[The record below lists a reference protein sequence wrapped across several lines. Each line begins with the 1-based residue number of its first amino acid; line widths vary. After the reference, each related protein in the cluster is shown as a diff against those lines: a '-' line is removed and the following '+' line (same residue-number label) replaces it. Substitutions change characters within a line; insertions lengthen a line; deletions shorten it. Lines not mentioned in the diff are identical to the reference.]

1 MSFFFDKS
9 NSIFIKSAQAS
20 GEAYKAK
27 DDVQLEMAK
36 NQGEQA
42 SDISKFEEEKGE
54 VKGLLRSYGL
64 NEADIQFVESLK
76 LPKDL
81 LLEMTKKVIEA
92 VNESGLTGQFDNWFK
107 LATQSY
113 FNSRNWKITE
123 QLLNSAAQLQ
133 GKYINFPIL
142 GSVLSAVK
150 GQTNPEIMSMMNA
163 AFAEDQKDAN
173 VFRSLIGLAQLSPK
187 SSEEEAYFAYK
198 QMMDNKNYQADLTER
213 VKGLTDMLQSSAY
226 LAEEARMLEALRKF
240 YEGANMAAPIRA
252 WRGVL
257 RALNLGQNIKAQGV
271 SMISGAGSNENKQTG
286 ASSKRNIRIA
296 LDATSTNLIKDF
308 IAKWPEF
315 YRLANIS
322 LMFNPNK
329 QQISQG
335 LQIIDQSVKNLSTAK
350 YDNSAED
357 NNKITQYVS
366 SMGQSSK
373 FIPEISKSY
382 QQSIQQNQQ
391 KQNVASNDTRSVFA
405 QDTATNV
412 GQGFGNAVGG
422 LTMPLG
428 IGAGIAA
435 FIAGDYNK
443 AFSMLGST
451 VIAIIN
457 TIGELGGKAQVE
469 GLTNAEDK
477 NQQNAIRVLNEASGE
492 SELMNK
498 YYGLIDQFSKDQ
510 KNFEELINS
519 TKSSAVSIGT
529 GQANANQNGVV
540 GNPTQVYL
548 TYQKII
554 AKLQYIINIT
564 DVYLAKYKMTLE
576 KIKQNPAS
584 IMQPG
589 QTEQDVQNFINILD
603 YNYLRISN
611 LRMKAVTF
619 YTDIYSISK
628 IADKIQQQNEIL
640 QKFKAIDTQAKGISK
655 VLGPGALQQVLL
667 GENGI
672 FDRVQKIRKLEL
684 EAKNKLTEDLR
695 QKQKMLQTLKK
706 VNQSKP
712 QFARGTGGQA

>member
-36 NQGEQA
+36 NQGQQA
-42 SDISKFEEEKGE
+42 EELSKYEEEKGE

-64 NEADIQFVESLK
+64 NEADIQFVESFK

-81 LLEMTKKVIEA
+81 LLEMTKKVIES

-123 QLLNSAAQLQ
+123 QLLTSTSQLQ
-133 GKYINFPIL
+133 GKYVNFPIL
-142 GSVLSAVK
+142 SSVLSAIK

-173 VFRSLIGLAQLSPK
+173 IFRSLIGLAQLSPK
-187 SSEEEAYFAYK
+187 SSEEQAYFAYK
-198 QMMDNKNYQADLTER
+198 QMMDAKNYQTDLTER
-213 VKGLTDMLQSSAY
+213 AKGLTDMLQSSAY

-240 YEGANMAAPIRA
+240 YEGANMTAPIRA

-271 SMISGAGSNENKQTG
+271 SMISGAGSDQNKQTG
-286 ASSKRNIRIA
+286 ASNNRNIRIA
-296 LDATSTNLIKDF
+296 LDANSTNLIKDF

-335 LQIIDQSVKNLSTAK
+335 LQIIDQSVKSLSGAK
-350 YDNSAED
+350 FDNTPED
-357 NNKITQYVS
+357 NNKISQSVS

-373 FIPEISKSY
+373 FIPEVQKSY
-382 QQSIQQNQQ
+382 QDSLQQNQQ
-391 KQNVASNDTRSVFA
+391 KQNVASNDTRNVLA
-405 QDTATNV
+405 QDTATNL
-412 GQGFGNAVGG
+412 GQGIGTAVGG

-469 GLTNAEDK
+469 GLSNAEAK
-477 NQQNAIRVLNEASGE
+477 NQQNAIKALNDASGE

-498 YYGLIDQFSKDQ
+498 YYGLIQQFSNDQ
-510 KNFEELINS
+510 NNFKELIDS

-529 GQANANQNGVV
+529 GQAGTNEKGVL

-548 TYQKII
+548 TYQKIT

-589 QTEQDVQNFINILD
+589 QTDQDVQNFITTLD

-672 FDRVQKIRKLEL
+672 FDRVQKIRQLEI

-695 QKQKMLQTLKK
+695 QKQKMVQTLKK
-706 VNQSKP
+706 INQKGP
-712 QFARGTGGQA
+712 QFARNPGGAA

>member
-1 MSFFFDKS
+1 M
-9 NSIFIKSAQAS
+9 
-20 GEAYKAK
+20 
-27 DDVQLEMAK
+27 
-36 NQGEQA
+36 
-42 SDISKFEEEKGE
+42 
-54 VKGLLRSYGL
+54 RSYGL
-64 NEADIQFVESLK
+64 NEADIQFVEGLK

-92 VNESGLTGQFDNWFK
+92 VNESGLSGQFDNWFK

-113 FNSRNWKITE
+113 LNSRNWKITE
-123 QLLNSAAQLQ
+123 QLLNSTAQLQ

-150 GQTNPEIMSMMNA
+150 GQTNPEIMSIMNA

-240 YEGANMAAPIRA
+240 YEGANRTAPIRA

-257 RALNLGQNIKAQGV
+257 RALNLGQNIKAQGI
-271 SMISGAGSNENKQTG
+271 SMISGAGSKENKQPG
-286 ASSKRNIRIA
+286 ASYKQNIRIA
-296 LDATSTNLIKDF
+296 IDATSTNLIKDF
-308 IAKWPEF
+308 VSKWPQF
-315 YRLANIS
+315 YSLANVA
-322 LMFNPNK
+322 LAFNPNK

-335 LQIIDQSVKNLSTAK
+335 LQLIDQSVKSLSTAK
-350 YDNSAED
+350 YDDTPED
-357 NNKITQYVS
+357 NEKISKSVAL
-366 SMGQSSK
+366 MGQSSN
-373 FIPEISKSY
+373 FIPEIQKSY

-422 LTMPLG
+422 STMPLG
-428 IGAGIAA
+428 IGAAIAA

-457 TIGELGGKAQVE
+457 TIGELGGKAKVE
-469 GLTNAEDK
+469 GLSTADQK
-477 NQQNAIRVLNEASGE
+477 NQQTAIKALNEASGE

-498 YYGLIDQFSKDQ
+498 YYNLIQQFDKD
-510 KNFEELINS
+510 KNNFKELIES

-548 TYQKII
+548 TYQKITS
-554 AKLQYIINIT
+554 KMQYIINIF
-564 DVYLAKYKMTLE
+564 DVYLSKFKMTLE
-576 KIKQNPAS
+576 KMRQNPS
-584 IMQPG
+584 SFIQPG
-589 QTEQDVQNFINILD
+589 QTEQDVQTFLTLLD
-603 YNYLRISN
+603 YTYLYNSN
-611 LRMKAVTF
+611 LRMKAVSF

-628 IADKIQQQNEIL
+628 YADKIQQENEIL
-640 QKFKAIDTQAKGISK
+640 QKMKVIDTQARGISK

-712 QFARGTGGQA
+712 QFARGTGGPA